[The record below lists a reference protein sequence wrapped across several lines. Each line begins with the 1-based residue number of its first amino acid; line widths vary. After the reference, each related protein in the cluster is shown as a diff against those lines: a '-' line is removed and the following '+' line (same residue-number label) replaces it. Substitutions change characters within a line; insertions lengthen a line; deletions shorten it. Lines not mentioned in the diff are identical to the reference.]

1 MLKIGIQVNKI
12 YWWQLST
19 YIKLKQNWGYE
30 NYLSV
35 VKNFDHRKSLSK
47 LRIFVASCK
56 LK

>member
-35 VKNFDHRKSLSK
+35 VKNFDHRKSH
-47 LRIFVASCK
+47 VN
-56 LK
+56 

>member
-30 NYLSV
+30 N
-35 VKNFDHRKSLSK
+35 
-47 LRIFVASCK
+47 
-56 LK
+56 